1 MRSSLTPSSSLSNIQ
16 RFLERN
22 VADNDHTYTLGWFLP
37 FIPEVELLLVL
48 VVGAGMLLVVKG
60 TGPVPLVE
68 DVGVIPF
75 VEGEDMLP

>member
-1 MRSSLTPSSSLSNIQ
+1 MASNSASRPSTVPAIAP
-16 RFLERN
+16 
-22 VADNDHTYTLGWFLP
+22 ADIFRPLLAVTTGVEP

>member
-1 MRSSLTPSSSLSNIQ
+1 
-16 RFLERN
+16 
-22 VADNDHTYTLGWFLP
+22 
-37 FIPEVELLLVL
+37 
-48 VVGAGMLLVVKG
+48 MLLVVKG